1 MSNIATMAN
10 RLRGSYQHQH
20 DTRQA
25 RDRSMYV
32 LGYLQS
38 AHSFDIKPMRT
49 QSQTLRANTR
59 AREQIYVALRTYE
72 RVWIYAQCVP
82 SNRTSVCFYFCRTYK
97 CPRLYPYSP
106 HWMAQISYVNL
117 LNEKQDRSIIEDMR
131 SWNTLYAHKAHVVPN
146 PAQFQSHLGLNQHM
160 HRKRIIVR
168 SYITLLKMINDT
180 SFASTPLLRGCELFV
195 RA

>member
-1 MSNIATMAN
+1 MSNKATMAN
-10 RLRGSYQHQH
+10 SPRGSYRHQH

-38 AHSFDIKPMRT
+38 AYLFDSKPMCT
-49 QSQTLRANTR
+49 QSQTLRANTFT
-59 AREQIYVALRTYE
+59 REQTYVALRTYE

-106 HWMAQISYVNL
+106 HEWRRYLKWICWT
-117 LNEKQDRSIIEDMR
+117 RSKID
-131 SWNTLYAHKAHVVPN
+131 
-146 PAQFQSHLGLNQHM
+146 QQSKTCALEIRCM
-160 HRKRIIVR
+160 PIKPI
-168 SYITLLKMINDT
+168 
-180 SFASTPLLRGCELFV
+180 
-195 RA
+195 